1 MLAESA
7 WESLGQHLRARLD
20 FALRPTLRIERISAK
35 AMSSSSRRK
44 GVLRGNGE
52 ALIET
57 FRHFPGAL
65 EVAGWLI
72 AGWIDSQHELLGRM
86 LRDKKAIHTNFH
98 HGSGAFC
105 VTAIYPGWS
114 DPHNGGRSV
123 TFLEFGKTGRVVYKP
138 RPCDAEQLWFNA
150 LRWLNLRG
158 IAHSLRIP
166 KLFARKKYYW
176 MEQLRPRECNS
187 FAAVREF
194 YFRWGAQTALAQL
207 LHACDLHRENWLA
220 IGKQPILVDAE
231 LIGHTNCGS
240 LPALLETGLL
250 PLTRCD
256 RIGAYR
262 GIAPFD
268 AAALAEPPRTC
279 WPSVKGTAQAPV
291 KYVNDLVGGF
301 KTVHHMLA
309 DRRVATRFFD
319 EVVSPMN
326 RRRTHRTLF
335 RSSAEYIWLLGV
347 SLQPPLMAVPGKRRR
362 WLQQECCGTGSTR
375 AIALA
380 EANSLVRCD
389 VPKFEARNKAI
400 PRKQL
405 LAEVADLKMS
415 ARLLRRRVL
424 LGTRGSR

>member
-7 WESLGQHLRARLD
+7 GESLGQHLRARLD
-20 FALRPTLRIERISAK
+20 FALRPTLRIELISAK
-35 AMSSSSRRK
+35 AMASSPRK
-44 GVLRGNGE
+44 KVALRGDGE

-72 AGWIDSQHELLGRM
+72 AGWIDSQQELLGRI
-86 LRDKKAIHTNFH
+86 LRDEKAIHTNFLR
-98 HGSGAFC
+98 GSGVFC
-105 VTAIYPGWS
+105 VTAICPGWS

-138 RPCDAEQLWFNA
+138 RPCDGEQLWFNA

-166 KLFARKKYYW
+166 KLLARKKYSW
-176 MEQLRPRECNS
+176 MEQVRPRECNS

-194 YFRWGAQTALAQL
+194 YFRWGAQAALAQL

-231 LIGHTNCGS
+231 LIGHTKCGS

-250 PLTRCD
+250 PLTRRD
-256 RIGAYR
+256 RVGAYR

-268 AAALAEPPRTC
+268 AAALTEPPRTC
-279 WPSVKGTAQAPV
+279 WPSMKGTAQAPV
-291 KYVNDLVGGF
+291 KYINDLVGGF
-301 KTVHHMLA
+301 RAVHHILA
-309 DRRVATRFFD
+309 DRRVATQFFD
-319 EVVSPMN
+319 EVISPMN
-326 RRRTHRTLF
+326 RRRAHRTLF
-335 RSSAEYIWLLGV
+335 RSTAEYVWLLGV
-347 SLQPPLMAVPGKRRR
+347 SLQPRLMAGLGKRRR
-362 WLQQECCGTGSTR
+362 WLQRECCGTGSTR

-380 EANSLVRCD
+380 EAHSLFRCD

-400 PRKQL
+400 PRPQF
-405 LAEVADLKMS
+405 LAAVVELKAS
-415 ARLLRRRVL
+415 ERLLRRRLL
-424 LGTRGSR
+424 LGTH